1 MFGRKKIFALGM
13 QLTACNVSDTVWESG
28 NYYKAL
34 PFLQVTSDGDMAQET
49 VLEVQNISK
58 NFPGVK
64 ALADICFSVKKGSV
78 HVLCGENGAGKST
91 LMKII
96 NGMYQPDS
104 GDIYVNGEK
113 VRIPSPIHAAS
124 LGISMIFQ
132 ELNYTPEMTV
142 EESLFIGHLPVG
154 RFGRVDW
161 KTIRRKTL
169 DLLAQENLPYDPQT
183 KLKDLS
189 VSDLQMLE
197 ILKAISRDAD
207 VLIMD
212 EPTSSIAQKEVE
224 ILFDKIAA
232 LRKRGKGIVY
242 ISHKMDEIFRIA
254 DEISILR
261 DGEIIETRPKE
272 ELDIESV
279 ISLMVGRKLA
289 GDYPKEAVPFGEN
302 ILEVESLSGSKGFKD
317 VSFHMKKG
325 EIIGFAGLVGAGRT
339 EMVRALFGL
348 DPHESGTISLH
359 GKPIVV
365 NNVRDSIK
373 NGIMML
379 SEDRRRYGLVL
390 IRDVKENVTLA
401 SLPKFFKGGRLHVK
415 EERAAVEDECRRIHV
430 KAPSIDT
437 QVSTLSGGNQQK
449 IVLAKWMMQNPEVL
463 ILDEPTRGIDVGAKY
478 EIYKLMN
485 QIVREGKSILVVSS
499 ELPELLGMCDRIY
512 VMAKGKI
519 TGELQRSEFSQETVM
534 KYAMGMA

>member
-1 MFGRKKIFALGM
+1 MTI
-13 QLTACNVSDTVWESG
+13 
-28 NYYKAL
+28 
-34 PFLQVTSDGDMAQET
+34 ET
-49 VLEVQNISK
+49 LLEVRNISK
-58 NFPGVK
+58 SFPGVK

-96 NGMYQPDS
+96 NGIYQPDS
-104 GDIYVNGEK
+104 GEIFVQGNK
-113 VRIPSPIHAAS
+113 SRIQSPIRARD

-142 EESLFIGHLPVG
+142 EESLFIGNLPTKS
-154 RFGRVDW
+154 FGRVDW
-161 KTIRRKTL
+161 KEIRRRTL
-169 DLLAQENLPYDPQT
+169 ELLAQEKLPYDPET

-224 ILFDKIAA
+224 ILFEKITD

-261 DGEIIETRPKE
+261 DGKIIETRPKNDI
-272 ELDIESV
+272 DIETV
-279 ISLMVGRKLA
+279 ISLMVGRKLG
-289 GDYPKEAVPFGEN
+289 GDYPKETVPPGEVV
-302 ILEVESLSGSKGFKD
+302 LEVDRLSGSKGFKD
-317 VSFHMKKG
+317 VSFHLREG

-339 EMVRALFGL
+339 ELVRALFGM
-348 DPHESGTISLH
+348 DSYDSGTIRLR
-359 GKPIVV
+359 GKKVV
-365 NNVRDSIK
+365 VKNVRDSIK
-373 NGIMML
+373 NGIVML

-401 SLPKFFKGGRLHVK
+401 TLSKFFKGGRLHVK
-415 EERAAVEDECRRIHV
+415 QEREEVDRVCKRIRV

-449 IVLAKWMMQNPEVL
+449 IVLSKWMMQNPDIL
-463 ILDEPTRGIDVGAKY
+463 ILDEPTRGIDVGAKF
-478 EIYKLMN
+478 EIYKLMTE
-485 QIVREGKSILVVSS
+485 IVRDGKSIVMVSS
-499 ELPELLGMCDRIY
+499 ELPELLGMCDRVY
-512 VMAKGKI
+512 VMAKGQI
-519 TGELQRSEFSQETVM
+519 AGELQRSEFSQKTIM